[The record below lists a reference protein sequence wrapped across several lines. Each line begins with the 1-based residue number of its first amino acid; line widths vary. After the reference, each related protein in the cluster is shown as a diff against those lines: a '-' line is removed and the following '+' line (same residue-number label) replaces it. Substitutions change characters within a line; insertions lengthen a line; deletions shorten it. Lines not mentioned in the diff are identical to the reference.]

1 MGREGNEI
9 PILLARSPSWGE
21 TVDGKTIEEEIKGL
35 PTLERSLLITQVM
48 FDFCEELSGEDACRD
63 RLRELFG
70 IDCLEKLEKRLE
82 TGI

>member
-1 MGREGNEI
+1 MDVKIIERE
-9 PILLARSPSWGE
+9 
-21 TVDGKTIEEEIKGL
+21 IEGL

-48 FDFCEELSGEDACRD
+48 FDLGRELLGEDACRD

-82 TGI
+82 TGM